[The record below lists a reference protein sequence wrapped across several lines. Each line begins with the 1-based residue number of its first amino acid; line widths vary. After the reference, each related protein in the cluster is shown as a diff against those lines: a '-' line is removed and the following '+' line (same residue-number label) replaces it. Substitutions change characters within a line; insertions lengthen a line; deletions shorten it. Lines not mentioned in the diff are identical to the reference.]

1 MYDELL
7 ERLREEASGWCA
19 NCCYRCGDNVCGAP
33 DDRKNDCDIAS
44 KLQAADAIEEL
55 SAYTELYQNL
65 TEKSQQTVRK
75 VIDAYP
81 KWISVEK
88 DGLPSEPNEY
98 LVYVRDGI
106 TDKQTDIPDLDI
118 DLSYV
123 TTAYFDPDTCLW
135 NENQEYYNGNLE
147 CVNRNKVCYISHWA
161 NKPKPPKEAN
171 NEL

>member
-1 MYDELL
+1 MYDELVK
-7 ERLREEASGWCA
+7 RLRE
-19 NCCYRCGDNVCGAP
+19 AP
-33 DDRKNDCDIAS
+33 NDWPDAD
-44 KLQAADAIEEL
+44 LHYEAADAIEDL
-55 SAYTELYQNL
+55 
-65 TEKSQQTVRK
+65 EKKLNMWRQDKISR
-75 VIDAYP
+75 
-81 KWISVEK
+81 WISVEK

-147 CVNRNKVCYISHWA
+147 CVNKNKVYYISHWA
-161 NKPKPPKEAN
+161 DKPKPPKEAN
-171 NEL
+171 DAQR